1 MRVTCLLSKLVVL
14 YFLHIQSIGLH
25 TLYFPFYKMVR
36 KPIEMYSDFIICV
49 LFHFHVQVQLMR
61 HIKEMANVLLPT
73 DRISTWALGIHNT
86 YGKKCC
92 IYAMRYERIFSRNAP
107 YSTVKL
113 LKGLFIINHA
123 GLIMNSD
130 RGHDV
135 NSAIPFSFTLGFKK
149 NNNFF

>member
-1 MRVTCLLSKLVVL
+1 MRVTCLLSRLVVL

-73 DRISTWALGIHNT
+73 DRIST
-86 YGKKCC
+86 
-92 IYAMRYERIFSRNAP
+92 
-107 YSTVKL
+107 
-113 LKGLFIINHA
+113 
-123 GLIMNSD
+123 
-130 RGHDV
+130 
-135 NSAIPFSFTLGFKK
+135 
-149 NNNFF
+149 